1 MLCFRSSISFRNV
14 SEEAFFAFLNKE
26 TDIDGAANKSFI
38 PALYREW
45 IETGEAPKHS
55 IDSDLAL
62 YAQYGDLIFSLTG
75 EELNEARKRLH
86 HNASAAFS
94 SDNQYPDESKA
105 ANTPP
110 EPNSGLNSDMS
121 SMEKKEEAK
130 EQEDENGICAIKKQL
145 FDLRDKFIS
154 EIQSNKNIH
163 ESDRKRSI
171 LVLESITFSESKS
184 SLRALLVR
192 SQLVAHEEVR
202 EKLKIFIG
210 HCKKII
216 YK

>member
-1 MLCFRSSISFRNV
+1 MPFFRSSVSFRNV
-14 SEEAFFAFLNKE
+14 SKEAFFAFLDKG
-26 TDIDGAANKSFI
+26 TDIDSAADSSFV
-38 PALYREW
+38 PAIYREW
-45 IETGEAPKHS
+45 VETGRVPKHC
-55 IDSDLAL
+55 INSDLAL
-62 YAQYGDLIFSLTG
+62 YAQYGDDIFTFT
-75 EELNEARKRLH
+75 EKELSEARKRLH
-86 HNASAAFS
+86 HSPSAALS
-94 SDNQYPDESKA
+94 GDAQCTDKGGAVKAPLEPD
-105 ANTPP
+105 
-110 EPNSGLNSDMS
+110 SGLNGDIP
-121 SMEKKEEAK
+121 SMGKKEDTR
-130 EQEDENGICAIKKQL
+130 EQEDENDICDVKKQL